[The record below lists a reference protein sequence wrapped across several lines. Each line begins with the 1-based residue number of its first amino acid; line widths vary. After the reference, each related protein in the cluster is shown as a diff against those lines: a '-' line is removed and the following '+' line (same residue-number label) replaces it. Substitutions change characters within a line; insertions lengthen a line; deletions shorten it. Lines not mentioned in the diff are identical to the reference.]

1 MLADRENQSDLI
13 GGVGLADK
21 DDTLAA
27 VLIDISQSSAIE
39 ASIDLGD
46 RILGGLGK
54 VTKLHKHQVQQAG
67 FAVLKAPDIPS
78 ILVETAFITNPDDE
92 RLLANAEGQR
102 KIADSIMA
110 GIEGYFASY
119 RPLQYVAANDAPN
132 YVVRNG
138 DTLSHVAQRYRV
150 SLNSLRRANSL
161 SGDLLRVGDVL
172 SIPTSN

>member
-1 MLADRENQSDLI
+1 M
-13 GGVGLADK
+13 
-21 DDTLAA
+21 
-27 VLIDISQSSAIE
+27 
-39 ASIDLGD
+39 
-46 RILGGLGK
+46 
-54 VTKLHKHQVQQAG
+54 
-67 FAVLKAPDIPS
+67 
-78 ILVETAFITNPDDE
+78 ETAFITNPDDE